1 MKQSGSDQDP
11 IIPRKVLIIL
21 ELGVIIVGFLLF
33 LRFHN
38 PGVILISIVLMII
51 IWLLG
56 KRPKKQ
62 PYEYLFDQKQ
72 QEGTLPYVPDT
83 RFDQPYTPHLPSPEK
98 AMILPFT
105 TEGTK
110 TRIYKNFQEA
120 AEYNTGWL
128 NAETQ
133 TLNLDTEDEV
143 ILSHWTPLQ
152 VLLKKSFGDSLKS
165 FIMLCFYFSIYAVI
179 SYFVTMRSGDAKA
192 ARDAAMQALFFPLFP
207 YILISYRSLDKYIKA
222 LGTAFFLMVAVFIPL
237 SANGFISGE
246 GIPFLKYFLFID
258 KYFEGLSGLLAQA
271 TGTETY
277 IQFTNRMLII
287 VFAFEFILMIVYA
300 FIKTRPYIHTVISK
314 KAIFIRA
321 KTKKSVFEIIK
332 LVFWI
337 IFNPFNIKQYKD
349 IRDRVKYNRMTALE
363 GHHHDFSRVPY
374 DSIEKL
380 KIHKHNIRGTVFLL
394 ILMMGVGILT
404 LKFFIG
410 FGLIGI
416 AIVLLLRTMR
426 FNNTYRITLDVKRSK
441 VEGSWILSH
450 QSDIFEFDRVPE
462 SITQY
467 FRQI

>member
-1 MKQSGSDQDP
+1 MNQSGSDQDP
-11 IIPRKVLIIL
+11 VIPRKTLFIL

-72 QEGTLPYVPDT
+72 QEGSLPYVPDT
-83 RFDQPYTPHLPSPEK
+83 RFDQPYTPHIPSPEK
-98 AMILPFT
+98 AVKLPFT

-110 TRIYKNFQEA
+110 TRIYKSFQGA

-133 TLNLDTEDEV
+133 TLNLDAEDEV

-152 VLLKKSFGDSLKS
+152 VTLKKSFGDSLKS
-165 FIMLCFYFSIYAVI
+165 FIMLCIYFGIYAVI
-179 SYFVTMRSGDAKA
+179 SYFVTIRRGTPMD
-192 ARDAAMQALFFPLFP
+192 ARDAAMQAFFLPVFP

-222 LGTAFFLMVAVFIPL
+222 LGSAVILMLVIFIPFSNNTII
-237 SANGFISGE
+237 SAE
-246 GIPFLKYFLFID
+246 GIPFLKYFFFIND
-258 KYFEGLSGLLAQA
+258 IFPGFEGFLAQA
-271 TGTETY
+271 TGVNTF
-277 IQFTNRMLII
+277 INFTNGMLFV
-287 VFAFEFILMIVYA
+287 VFAFEFILMIVYS

-314 KAIFIRA
+314 KSIFIRA

-380 KIHKHNIRGTVFLL
+380 KIHKHSIGGTVI
-394 ILMMGVGILT
+394 ILTLMIGVGIFT
-404 LKFFIG
+404 LQYFIG
-410 FGLIGI
+410 YGLIGI
-416 AIVLLLRTMR
+416 ALVLLLRTRR
-426 FNNTYRITLDVKRSK
+426 FKNTYRITLDVKRSK